1 MNKDTIKGKIKE
13 VEGRVQEEFGK
24 LTNRKEDQLKGMG
37 KEVEGRVQQEAG
49 KVKDAA
55 KDAMKRKPT
64 SGRTDTEP
72 DLPEEEY
79 RDRRKPTNA
88 ESDVVPNRDDDV
100 GDEVA

>member
-37 KEVEGRVQQEAG
+37 KEVEGKVQQEAG

-55 KDAMKRKPT
+55 QT
-64 SGRTDTEP
+64 Q
-72 DLPEEEY
+72 
-79 RDRRKPTNA
+79 
-88 ESDVVPNRDDDV
+88 
-100 GDEVA
+100 